1 MAITKTTLNFKL
13 MLIIVFMANN
23 SVFAT
28 SQIITV
34 CKVRKEFN
42 VILNTSLSPHWET
55 KSIYNNDLDSEVYTL
70 SKVTPQNPRE
80 DAWLR
85 QTEYLNISYL
95 SKSGLKFNELD
106 LFNEELDDTKRE
118 LLNKQEYLT
127 RGNPIIIKTTSLGD
141 YNLER
146 IYFFNIDKKGKGN
159 LTMTFTRWG
168 QKFDI
173 GNGQQSYYA
182 ECEGI

>member
-1 MAITKTTLNFKL
+1 MAITKTILNFKL
-13 MLIIVFMANN
+13 MFIIVFMANN
-23 SVFAT
+23 TVFAT

-34 CKVRKEFN
+34 CKVKEMF
-42 VILNTSLSPHWET
+42 VVDLNTSLSPHWESV
-55 KSIYNNDLDSEVYTL
+55 SIYNNNLDIDVYTL

-80 DAWLR
+80 DAWLQ

-106 LFNEELDDTKRE
+106 LFNEGIDDTKRE

-146 IYFFNIDKKGKGN
+146 IYFFNIDKKG
-159 LTMTFTRWG
+159 
-168 QKFDI
+168 I
-173 GNGQQSYYA
+173 
-182 ECEGI
+182 C